1 MAFVRTDGTIA
12 MDDDYSPELPQQVV
26 TLAKLNERLAGLSG
40 NSQFLTTDDSIPN
53 TRTGAPYIFQFEYLG
68 NQSTYV
74 DIEGYTGAYSISNGK
89 WIIQDPI
96 AGTYTCTAYL
106 RERASGDDSG
116 IGREM
121 DSIAFTFVV
130 TESPTDITFVSF
142 GSLTMPSFTWGQAAA
157 WPVQFTGT
165 GPIQLGI
172 EGTLQTGVNLIT
184 SQLLDQAQAA
194 VSIVTGTPLQE
205 GSYGG
210 TVIIKAHGATGVTA
224 SATASVTAVLRS
236 PQFVGLSQ
244 LPIFPASGSGAV
256 ALAQFVRGYPAPTL
270 TADPSLDTIQAGLS
284 LSGYDIL
291 YTTSL
296 ISLQGTQSNPITFT
310 LTNALSE
317 SATTT
322 LRIAVQSAGTVPLVG
337 TIFSWTQSNEATSVS
352 GATVS
357 TFNDVAQGAALQMR
371 VADGVAGGTGPTWD
385 QTNRAA
391 QFRQS
396 AKSTLGGLGIDAGIY
411 PNTVT
416 MRANIKSTT
425 PTGTRQ
431 LYGSNNEGGY
441 LNIGTGGAS
450 TVSFLGT
457 TRVIK
462 VGGSAVSNNLVY
474 LSLSSQPAGIAL
486 LVGWPAFTG
495 NISTVTVSSASSGG
509 STVPLSLVAAI
520 TGSNC
525 LSQIFFVGDTIP
537 PIGSASALW
546 INVVYGSSNGTGA
559 MLTGVGVRGSQNM
572 RVVDAKTLASTGTN
586 ASVTLSKSGV
596 QALVLSSLCGRMGS
610 ATDLT
615 IIGGNTQL
623 DSNDFGA
630 SLAIAG
636 YQTTVG
642 SANAAAGWST
652 SAASWAVAAIAVA
665 ESGGAST
672 RALGIGV
679 SAQPAYT
686 SALSADVLY
695 DVWNSYIFSHRNA
708 SQGAIRVNA
717 TVFSVSGTAVGGTLN
732 DFYLGGATGADF
744 DLRAIRVHYGAFD
757 IAGSQGTA
765 EIAYLSAQDAT
776 VLPPS
781 VSTTPVAGLLDTD
794 PRRTAVINAW
804 RGNAWHTSANS
815 GAPSY
820 FITSQ
825 GVTGRSLAAVPQS
838 GLLVPNLAGQANQ
851 KRVWTTTTGAGSVD
865 VASGRQYYMLQVD
878 NDTQY
883 YVPGSTVE
891 DTVRVGLGATYRSG
905 IYGNIYWQGFD
916 LVFDPSMY
924 SAVMYEGTFNI
935 SIGGIHH
942 VNAPGISGTP
952 FTLFVQ
958 KDGAGSAAATFGFL
972 RITTRRHPL
981 NTDGT
986 LNTTTREE
994 INSNLTNYPMTAG
1007 KRYVL
1012 AYRYRLDGSLA
1023 ATGFL
1028 TVYLRENN
1036 TWLNNGNPILNYT
1049 GRLGYQL
1056 SNQNIEQRPFPALY
1070 NWATSARADGAARTS
1085 AWPATVNNII
1095 DSGRRGFRFWSSK
1108 GLIIREQSLSGQVAV
1123 NRNTVAAFLDSL
1135 TDGS

>member
-1 MAFVRTDGTIA
+1 MSFVRTDGTVQ
-12 MDDDYSPELPQQVV
+12 MDPGYSPELPQQVV
-26 TLAKLNERLAGLSG
+26 TVAKLNERLSGLSG
-40 NSQFLTTDDSIPN
+40 NSQFLTTAANIPN
-53 TRTGAPYIFQFEYLG
+53 TATGKPYIFQFQYLG

-74 DIEGYTGAYSISNGK
+74 DIAGYTGAYSITSGK
-89 WIIQDPI
+89 WVIADPV
-96 AGTYTCTAYL
+96 AGEYTCTAYL
-106 RERASGDDSG
+106 RERAAGDDSS

-121 DSIAFTFVV
+121 DSIDFTFVV
-130 TESPTDITFVSF
+130 TQSPTDIAFVSF
-142 GSLTMPSFTWGQAAA
+142 GALTMPSFTWGQPAA
-157 WPVQFTGT
+157 WPVEFTGT

-172 EGTLQTGVNLIT
+172 EGTLQPGVNLIT
-184 SQLLDQAQAA
+184 SQLLDQAQAE
-194 VSIVTGTPLQE
+194 VSIVTGSPLLE

-210 TVIIKAHGATGVTA
+210 TVIIKAYGATGVTA
-224 SATASVTAVLRS
+224 SATASVTSVLRP

-244 LPIFPASGSGAV
+244 LPVFPASGSGTV
-256 ALAQFVRGYPAPTL
+256 SISQFIRGYPAPTL
-270 TADPSLDTIQAGLS
+270 TANPSLDTIQAGLS

-291 YTTSL
+291 YTTPL

-322 LRIAVQSAGTVPLVG
+322 LRIAVQSAGTVPLAG
-337 TIFSWTQSNEATSVS
+337 TIFSWTQSIEATSIS

-357 TFNDVAQGAALQMR
+357 TFNDVAQGTALQMR

-385 QTNRAA
+385 QANRAA

-450 TVSFLGT
+450 TVAYLGT
-457 TRVIK
+457 VRVVK
-462 VGGSAVSNNLVY
+462 GSTAVSSSLVY
-474 LSLSSQPAGIAL
+474 LSLSSQPAAVAL
-486 LVGWPAFTG
+486 LVGWPTWTG
-495 NISTVTVSSASSGG
+495 NISTVTVSSSSSGG
-509 STVPLSLVAAI
+509 TTVPLSLAAAI

-525 LSQIFFVGDTIP
+525 LTQIYFLGDTIP

-546 INVVYGSSNGTGA
+546 INVVYGGTNTTVA
-559 MLTGVGVRGSQNM
+559 MFTGVGIKGSQNM
-572 RVVDAKTLASTGTN
+572 RVLDAKTLASTGTN

-596 QALVLSSLCGRMGS
+596 AALGLSSFCGRVGS
-610 ATDLT
+610 AADLT
-615 IIGGNTQL
+615 IVSGNTSL
-623 DSNDFGA
+623 GTANVFGPT
-630 SLAIAG
+630 SLAVAG

-642 SANAAAGWST
+642 SSNTAMGWSL
-652 SAASWAVAAIAVA
+652 SVAYSFALASIAVA

-679 SAQPAYT
+679 SANPAYT
-686 SALSADVLY
+686 TALSADVLY

-717 TVFSVSGTAVGGTLN
+717 TVFSVSGTAVGGLLN
-732 DFYLGGATGADF
+732 DFYLGGASGADF
-744 DLRAIRVHYGAFD
+744 DLRAVRVHYGAFD

-765 EIAYLSAQDAT
+765 EIAYLSAQDVT

-781 VSTTPVAGLLDTD
+781 VSATPVTGLLDTD
-794 PRRTAVINAW
+794 PRRVVVVNAW

-815 GAPSY
+815 GAASY
-820 FITSQ
+820 FIVTP
-825 GVTGRSLAAVPQS
+825 GITGRSLAAVPQS

-851 KRVWTTTTGAGSVD
+851 KLVWSTTTGAGSVD
-865 VASGRQYYMLQVD
+865 VASGRQYHMLQID
-878 NDTQY
+878 NDTAY
-883 YVPGSTVE
+883 YVPGSTVD
-891 DTVRVGLGATYRSG
+891 DTVRVSMGATYRSG
-905 IYGNIYWQGFD
+905 IYGNTYWQGFD
-916 LVFDPSMY
+916 LVLDPSIY
-924 SAVMYEGTFNI
+924 GPVLLEGVFNL

-942 VNAPGISGTP
+942 TNTATITLTP
-952 FTLFVQ
+952 FSFYIQ
-958 KDGAGSAAATFGFL
+958 KATDSTYGFF
-972 RITTRRHPL
+972 RITLRRHPL

-986 LNTTTREE
+986 LNTTTQEE
-994 INSNLTNYPMTAG
+994 INSNLTSYPMTAG
-1007 KRYVL
+1007 KRYVFV
-1012 AYRYRLDGSLA
+1012 YRYKLDGALGAS
-1023 ATGFL
+1023 GFF
-1028 TVYLRENN
+1028 TAYLRENS

-1056 SNQNIEQRPFPALY
+1056 ANQNIEQRPVATLY
-1070 NWATSARADGAARTS
+1070 NWATSAKADGAARTS
-1085 AWPATVNNII
+1085 AWPSTVNNIMS
-1095 DSGRRGFRFWSSK
+1095 SGRRGFRMWSSK
-1108 GLIIREQSLSGQVAV
+1108 GYVIREQSISGLPAV
-1123 NRNTVAAFLDSL
+1123 NRDTVTAFFDSL